1 MYAINKGRTQILIP
15 VFLVEVSR
23 FISKEVSETLLYIC
37 LSHIN
42 DGANIIRIFKLRS
55 LVSHFFSF
63 FFVFLFFACRRMVIS
78 TALRAKLQIV
88 FYTHNSGFP

>member
-1 MYAINKGRTQILIP
+1 MYAINKGERILLIP
-15 VFLVEVSR
+15 VFPVEVSR

-63 FFVFLFFACRRMVIS
+63 FFVFF
-78 TALRAKLQIV
+78 V
-88 FYTHNSGFP
+88 FCMQKNGYFHCYGCKVTNSFLYSQ